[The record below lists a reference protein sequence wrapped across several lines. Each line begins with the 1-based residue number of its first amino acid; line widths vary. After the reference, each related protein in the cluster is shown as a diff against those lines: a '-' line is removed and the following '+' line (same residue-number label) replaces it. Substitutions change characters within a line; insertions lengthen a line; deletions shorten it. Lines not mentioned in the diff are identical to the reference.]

1 MPCRNY
7 VIQSILNHGIEWATS
22 KIVDELEGH
31 FGYLSVQKC
40 GSHVVEN
47 CLKRAPQHMRDKII
61 QELIND
67 PKLQDIMVDWYDN
80 FVIQTALERCKVK
93 TLIHPKPK
101 SINSYQGCLVLQGTV
116 HTTFVEAIR
125 PHAAAMQ
132 STHVWEKGSIK
143 NIPQEQATPSGSFVA
158 IHACTRKTSQ
168 CSTPQ
173 SQNKCR

>member
-1 MPCRNY
+1 MF
-7 VIQSILNHGIEWATS
+7 IQSILNHNIEWATS

-31 FGYLSVQKC
+31 FGYLSIQKC

-67 PKLQDIMVDWYDN
+67 PKLQHIMVDQYGN
-80 FVIQTALERCKVK
+80 FVIQTALEHCKGP
-93 TLIHPKPK
+93 L
-101 SINSYQGCLVLQGTV
+101 

-132 STHVWEKGSIK
+132 SHMYGKRVLSKTYLK
-143 NIPQEQATPSGSFVA
+143 NKQHQVGVL
-158 IHACTRKTSQ
+158 
-168 CSTPQ
+168 
-173 SQNKCR
+173 